1 MKIEIDGLAIADL
14 TKMDRAQLAL
24 FGKHIDKIANNPLGR
39 HLKHG
44 LPYFVEEVGQGRIVY
59 RFVNDTVI
67 VLRCFASHKD
77 YEKWYKY

>member
-39 HLKHG
+39 HLNTG
-44 LPYFVEEVGQGRIVY
+44 
-59 RFVNDTVI
+59 
-67 VLRCFASHKD
+67 
-77 YEKWYKY
+77 